1 MKSERK
7 KLLEIDV
14 FQKESN
20 LNSKI
25 KEIFEGF
32 YELLYCILKDP
43 LDNFWWECISL
54 IIQYFQLIA
63 FILDDT
69 VSFNIY
75 DLIVCKNLE

>member
-1 MKSERK
+1 MKSRSKRLSDIDLFK
-7 KLLEIDV
+7 KDS
-14 FQKESN
+14 K
-20 LNSKI
+20 LNAKI

>member
-7 KLLEIDV
+7 KLLDIDV
-14 FQKESN
+14 LQKDSK
-20 LNSKI
+20 LNAKI

-32 YELLYCILKDP
+32 YEVLFCILKDP

-75 DLIVCKNLE
+75 DNIVFKCLE

>member
-7 KLLEIDV
+7 KILSIDI
-14 FQKESN
+14 FQKDSK

-54 IIQYFQLIA
+54 IIQYLQLSA
-63 FILDDT
+63 FILDDK
-69 VSFNIY
+69 VSFNFY
-75 DLIVCKNLE
+75 DNII